1 MARGWM
7 TRSFRLLDHDPEID
21 KFKTLWRDEHL
32 KQKDLA
38 VLAGL
43 HEATVKNM
51 FGGQTKRPRHTTF
64 SSLAAAMGYE
74 YALVREKTPDYK
86 SEIPQARDEYKAHK
100 ISLAK
105 KRERATKGKN
115 GK

>member
-1 MARGWM
+1 M

-32 KQKDLA
+32 KQRDLA

-64 SSLAAAMGYE
+64 ASLAAAMGYE

-86 SEIPQARDEYKAHK
+86 SEIPQAHSEYKVHLVALK
-100 ISLAK
+100 K
-105 KRERATKGKN
+105 KREQHSKKN
-115 GK
+115 GKKNGAK

>member
-1 MARGWM
+1 M

-51 FGGQTKRPRHTTF
+51 FAGQTKRPRHTTF
-64 SSLAAAMGYE
+64 ASLAAAMGYE

-86 SEIPQARDEYKAHK
+86 NEIPQARDEYKVHLVQ
-100 ISLAK
+100 LAK
-105 KRERATKGKN
+105 KRERDAKKKN
-115 GK
+115 GKS